1 MLRNLLNPIVEEFL
15 NDKQLQ
21 LCLNPCELY
30 KNWINKLESDT
41 GKLSGLPY
49 DITTQ
54 KALEYDEVRKQLD
67 DNIKAV
73 KMYTAK
79 FLHLILKS
87 IKKIP

>member
-73 KMYTAK
+73 KNTCQI
-79 FLHLILKS
+79 FFEILL
-87 IKKIP
+87 